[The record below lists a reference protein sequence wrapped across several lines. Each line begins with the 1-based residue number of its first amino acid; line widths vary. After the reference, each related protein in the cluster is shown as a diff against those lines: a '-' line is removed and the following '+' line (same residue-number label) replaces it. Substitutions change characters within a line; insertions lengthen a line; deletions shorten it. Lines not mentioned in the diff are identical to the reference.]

1 MCVLTQV
8 SVSHVSTC
16 VILWEFMNLRL
27 RLCYELYIHT
37 YVYAYARMYIC
48 MYVHMHVCTYVFMN
62 EGMYT
67 HSHSVC
73 TYMDMSSM
81 YTQT

>member
-1 MCVLTQV
+1 MGACVHTDASVCDPCEYMC
-8 SVSHVSTC
+8 HSTG
-16 VILWEFMNLRL
+16 VYEPPTTFMLRIV
-27 RLCYELYIHT
+27 RTYI
-37 YVYAYARMYIC
+37 R

-67 HSHSVC
+67 HSYSVC